1 MAEQQASLQ
10 PVPVSNYTPLSGSSF
25 YLLSDSSYGS
35 DEEARVRIEAN
46 AREQYYLEQYGGA
59 DIRLY
64 RIPDPLSFLQQQ
76 KNLHRVLVKA
86 EYRGEGAAN
95 TLSYLWD
102 SWYKSSRR
110 SWQRIF
116 SAEGRQKVTAHVPE
130 LATSD

>member
-64 RIPDPLSFLQQQ
+64 RIPDPLSFATA
-76 KNLHRVLVKA
+76 KESAPRS
-86 EYRGEGAAN
+86 GEG
-95 TLSYLWD
+95 
-102 SWYKSSRR
+102 
-110 SWQRIF
+110 RIP
-116 SAEGRQKVTAHVPE
+116 R
-130 LATSD
+130 